1 MRKGLLIIAIFK
13 LTKAALLLA
22 VAIGAISL
30 LHKDVAEVLTYRI
43 GELGVDPQHRYI
55 KRLIT
60 FAGFATPH
68 RVALVSIGSFF
79 YAALFATEGIGLLL
93 HQRWAEYFTV
103 IVTASFLPL
112 EFYEL
117 SRHPT
122 IFKMLVIVAN
132 IAVVVYLIWQ
142 LTKTKP

>member
-1 MRKGLLIIAIFK
+1 LRKGLLIIAIFK

-22 VAIGAISL
+22 LAIGAISL

-43 GELGVDPQHRYI
+43 GELGVSPEHRYM
-55 KRLIT
+55 KRLIAL
-60 FAGFATPH
+60 AGFATPR

-93 HQRWAEYFTV
+93 HQRWAEYFTT
-103 IVTASFLPL
+103 IATASFLPL

-117 SRHPT
+117 SQHPT
-122 IFKMLVIVAN
+122 IFKILVIIAN
-132 IAVVVYLIWQ
+132 IAIVVFLIWQ
-142 LTKTKP
+142 LTKSKP